1 MSRMANWT
9 DGPEYAPLDRP
20 DAFQAPAAEPLEAP
34 PAVPDPAAG
43 APIAQPWWQPPQ
55 VPVVPLEAL
64 VPAAGLP
71 PRDPRL
77 EFSTVS
83 SKITTGSVWGP
94 ARAADGA
101 AGVPTWTPDQP
112 LGNPAAGRPGHDAS
126 SAGAVPAPALG
137 PPPAAL
143 NFPPPQQAAPSFPQP
158 GTPDWFAPPPQAR
171 WQPPNQTVSVAQM
184 WRGATPGAMI
194 PLLVGA
200 LLSPLS
206 VMMIVLSGFLASRVQ
221 YRPGQVRRSYLWV
234 GGLLALIAAFSL
246 LNNDFDLST
255 AWDVVAGWAQLACW
269 ILPVVVMLQVGAGI
283 RANERPQRP

>member
-20 DAFQAPAAEPLEAP
+20 DAFQAPEVEPLEAP

-43 APIAQPWWQPPQ
+43 LPVTQPWWQPPQ
-55 VPVVPLEAL
+55 VAVMPLEAL

-94 ARAADGA
+94 TRAADDA
-101 AGVPTWTPDQP
+101 AVVPVWTPDQP
-112 LGNPAAGRPGHDAS
+112 LGNPAA
-126 SAGAVPAPALG
+126 AGAGRDAASGGPSRAAG

-143 NFPPPQQAAPSFPQP
+143 NFPPPQQATPSFPQP
-158 GTPDWFAPPPQAR
+158 GTPDWFAPPPQTR
-171 WQPPNQTVSVAQM
+171 WQAPNQTVSVAQM

-194 PLLVGA
+194 PLLLGA

-206 VMMIVLSGFLASRVQ
+206 VTMIVLSGFLASRVR
-221 YRPGQVRRSYLWV
+221 YRPVQVRRSYLWA

-246 LNNDFDLST
+246 LNNDFDPSI
-255 AWDVVAGWAQLACW
+255 AWEVVAGWAQVVCW

-283 RANERPQRP
+283 RANEPPQRP